1 VTETFKSIQEL
12 SPLTS
17 LRSRLQGEIRRGERD
32 LLTEEERLKSL
43 DARLL
48 ARRLELNNARHR
60 HDKREVARLSQ
71 SVRDLSANRARSSAS
86 VASARRAL
94 TALHTELNDV
104 AGSVDNSRNA
114 LAAALVASKSP
125 WTIHGLWPT
134 TTVVRA
140 FPACPALYPTAF
152 CFSKHSV
159 MLSRFH
165 LSDYLI
171 SSLSSLSAQP
181 TSNERLDPKA
191 LARALPRMRTLW
203 PSCFSQRPGRGHDD
217 EGFWLHEWSK
227 HGRYSHGY
235 GSKPVSSH
243 AYAHAGASSL
253 PQPQA
258 LWYFNHTLKLA
269 ETLANECDDALTR
282 LAAETAASPAH
293 TDMHLETHTD
303 SVTST
308 RAGAGAGTGRAATG
322 ASKRWVEIS
331 PRNGECRLRLRW
343 DKNAGEYVPQK

>member
-1 VTETFKSIQEL
+1 LCVIYFAHAERYDAVLALQKCDVTETFKSIQEL

-134 TTVVRA
+134 TTV
-140 FPACPALYPTAF
+140 
-152 CFSKHSV
+152 
-159 MLSRFH
+159 
-165 LSDYLI
+165 
-171 SSLSSLSAQP
+171 P

-308 RAGAGAGTGRAATG
+308 RAGAGTGTGRAATG